1 MRCNWRRWL
10 WGVIPLAG
18 ISVAAVHLE
27 RSTIEKDLTERAE
40 RALAAS
46 GGGWAEVNFSGR
58 DVVLTGNAS
67 VESEPVEAEAV
78 LRKLWGVR
86 YVNNNAGLPPKVEPY
101 VWSARRRGDQVRLS
115 GYTPNRATRQ
125 TIIGM
130 TNATLPGLELADRMK
145 TGRGVPPTDAWL
157 AGLSF
162 ALKQLATLKRGEVR
176 FEDLAL
182 TITGEAETAE
192 EYRVVTAALKKGLPK
207 GITLA
212 SAQIAAPAV
221 SPYTWSA
228 QFAGGQ
234 LVLSG
239 HVPSDVTKSELQA
252 AAETAPAG
260 TGVADRLETARGAP
274 QDFAA
279 AAAALVRHIVK
290 LQSGNAEI
298 KDAAATVGGVAA
310 DDAQAKAVR
319 EGLRAAMP
327 ASFKLADQIRVREPP
342 KPEPPKMTEPP
353 KMDPPKVEP
362 PKAEPKP
369 LADPAPPAP
378 QPPAE
383 QQAKVEAATPPAQ
396 PAAGQQ
402 QAEVKPSV
410 TEAPPAPPSAP
421 PVAAAAALPSTAAPA
436 PEQKIAAAAVAPA
449 PAPPAAAQP
458 APPPAAM
465 PAPPKEEQAPPAPS
479 PAPPAAKVEP
489 AAPAVALP
497 AASSEQLAAC
507 RDDLI
512 KLVKATPIAFERGS
526 AKLGAAG
533 TEALDRIAAAVKACP
548 GVRVAAEGHAD
559 VEGSPM
565 YNKRLSKK
573 RARAVAT
580 YLIDAGVSPDR
591 VETAGFGSSRPLA
604 PNTTADARA
613 KNRRTEVVVQ
623 R

>member
-27 RSTIEKDLTERAE
+27 RSTIEKDLTGRAE

-46 GGGWAEVNFSGR
+46 GGGWADVNFSGR

-78 LRKLWGVR
+78 LKKLWGVR

-115 GYTPNRATRQ
+115 GYAPNRATRQ

-130 TNATLPGLELADRMK
+130 TNATLPGLELTDRMK
-145 TGRGVPPTDAWL
+145 TGRGVPPTDTWL

-182 TITGEAETAE
+182 TISGEAETAE
-192 EYRVVTAALKKGLPK
+192 EYRTVTAALKKGLPK

-212 SAQIAAPAV
+212 GARIAAPAV

-239 HVPSDVTKSELQA
+239 HVPSDAAKSELQS
-252 AAETAPAG
+252 AAEAAPAG
-260 TGVADRLETARGAP
+260 TGVVERLETARGAP
-274 QDFAA
+274 QDFAG

-290 LQSGNAEI
+290 LQSGSAEI
-298 KDAAATVGGVAA
+298 KDASATVGGVAA

-327 ASFKLADQIRVREPP
+327 ASFKLADQIRVREQP
-342 KPEPPKMTEPP
+342 KAE
-353 KMDPPKVEP
+353 PPKVEP
-362 PKAEPKP
+362 PKVDPPKVETPKIETKP
-369 LADPAPPAP
+369 LAEPAQPAPRPFAEP
-378 QPPAE
+378 QT
-383 QQAKVEAATPPAQ
+383 KVEAATPPPLQ
-396 PAAGQQ
+396 PPPGQ
-402 QAEVKPSV
+402 QAEAKAPSV
-410 TEAPPAPPSAP
+410 SEAPPEPPVVPPASAAVAPPSAASGLEQKVA
-421 PVAAAAALPSTAAPA
+421 VAAA
-436 PEQKIAAAAVAPA
+436 V
-449 PAPPAAAQP
+449 PPAATP
-458 APPPAAM
+458 APPPGAV
-465 PAPPKEEQAPPAPS
+465 PAPPKEEVPPAPP
-479 PAPPAAKVEP
+479 PAPPVAKVEP
-489 AAPAVALP
+489 PAPAVAPP
-497 AASSEQLAAC
+497 AASSEQLTVC
-507 RDDLI
+507 RDDLT
-512 KLVKATPIAFERGS
+512 KLVKAAPIAFERGS
-526 AKLGAAG
+526 SKLGAAG

-548 GVRVAAEGHAD
+548 GVRVTAEGHAD
-559 VEGSPM
+559 IEGSPM

-573 RARAVAT
+573 RARAVAA
-580 YLIDAGVSPDR
+580 YLIDAGVGSDR
-591 VETAGFGSSRPLA
+591 VETAGFGSSRPVA

-613 KNRRTEVVVQ
+613 KNRRTEVVVE